1 MVDGMVPAL
10 NAIKMIHTVAR
21 YYNTSRALTTLL
33 ASVASQVIVRCRA
46 HLLQGKG
53 DGFLW
58 EEAPAAVV
66 ARLDECRAVQD
77 AFIAAF
83 EETRAEVGALAAAGN
98 GRAFDVDELTVFGKI
113 QLFGRRTAKL
123 SELFTTTKQF
133 LGLESSKIDGVGSIL
148 DRFKAVQAALRKKAG
163 NLLDFTASGFDRDFV
178 LFKAQVDDLD
188 KFTLEFIEDRFEEV
202 EWRSGEF

>member
-83 EETRAEVGALAAAGN
+83 GETKVGGAKE
-98 GRAFDVDELTVFGKI
+98 GRWWWWWGCVCGGGA
-113 QLFGRRTAKL
+113 RRRVAR
-123 SELFTTTKQF
+123 
-133 LGLESSKIDGVGSIL
+133 VGP
-148 DRFKAVQAALRKKAG
+148 A
-163 NLLDFTASGFDRDFV
+163 
-178 LFKAQVDDLD
+178 
-188 KFTLEFIEDRFEEV
+188 
-202 EWRSGEF
+202 

>member
-66 ARLDECRAVQD
+66 ASLDECRAVQD

-83 EETRAEVGALAAAGN
+83 EETRVEVGALAAAGN

-133 LGLESSKIDGVGSIL
+133 LSLESSKIDGIDDVVRAPGT
-148 DRFKAVQAALRKKAG
+148 RRGAAG
-163 NLLDFTASGFDRDFV
+163 G
-178 LFKAQVDDLD
+178 
-188 KFTLEFIEDRFEEV
+188 
-202 EWRSGEF
+202 